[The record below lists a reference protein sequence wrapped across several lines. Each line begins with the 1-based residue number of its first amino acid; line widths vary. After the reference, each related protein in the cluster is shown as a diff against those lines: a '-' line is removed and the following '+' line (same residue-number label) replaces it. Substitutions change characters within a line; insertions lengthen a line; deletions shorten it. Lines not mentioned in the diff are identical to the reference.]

1 MQNPG
6 FKLNLHDREKNPT
19 FESHDPSMMWDPV
32 GEMYYSYATD
42 SAITSPF
49 KQGIPVRRSKDLVN
63 FEYVG
68 TALSEEAVA
77 QGRDNGP
84 DFKPTHGFWA
94 PYTEYCNG
102 EYRMYY
108 SATKAFGSSE
118 SRIWLAV
125 ADKPEGPFENRG
137 VVMDTWNTPNTDPNA
152 IDAHVEDTADGRK
165 FFIYGSYFGGIF
177 CKELDVVTGM
187 PVNPDAHYQGIRL
200 AKKPK
205 GAHVDGPEGAAVMYH
220 PETNYYYLF
229 LSYGWLGDNYDI
241 RVGRCREITG
251 PYVDF
256 HGKNLDGESLG
267 TKMAGSY
274 CFESNRPWAV
284 VPEISEAEGVKEEQ
298 EQKPRKDWFE
308 LTDEERAEI
317 MRKMKR
323 PNPKWAFAGFRGP
336 GHGVPF
342 YAPKTNEYFF
352 VHHVRDGA
360 ECFRSEHQN
369 LTSYRMH
376 YMVVRRMYFIN
387 DWPVFS
393 PEPFAGESA
402 EVMTLAKYMQ
412 KTDQDA
418 SKDWEWLRLA
428 YDDNHLVQAKVGSLP
443 KDMAFEN
450 AYVFKCY
457 DFENSQEVLAL
468 SGMTDDGECIW
479 GKER

>member
-1 MQNPG
+1 MQHPG
-6 FKLNLHDREKNPT
+6 FKLNLHDREMNPC

-32 GEMYYSYATD
+32 GKMYYSYATD

-68 TALSEEAVA
+68 TALSDEAVA
-77 QGRDNGP
+77 EGRDNGP
-84 DFKPTHGFWA
+84 DFKPTGGFWA

-137 VVMDTWNTPNTDPNA
+137 VVMDTWDTPNTDPNA

-165 FFIYGSYFGGIF
+165 FFIYGSFFGGIF
-177 CKELDVVTGM
+177 CKELDVETGM
-187 PVNPDAHYQGIRL
+187 PINPDAHYQGIRL
-200 AKKPK
+200 AKKP
-205 GAHVDGPEGAAVMYH
+205 ANSHVDGPEGAAVMYH
-220 PETNYYYLF
+220 PETKYYYLF
-229 LSYGWLGDNYDI
+229 LSYGWLGENYDI

-256 HGKNLDGESLG
+256 DGKSLDGESLG

-274 CFESNRPWAV
+274 MFTSEMPWA
-284 VPEISEAEGVKEEQ
+284 AEVESPALWDGQ
-298 EQKPRKDWFE
+298 EDKPRKPWHE
-308 LTDEERAEI
+308 MTEEERAEEI
-317 MRKMKR
+317 RKTKL
-323 PNPKWAFAGFRGP
+323 PHPKWQFAGFRGP

-342 YAPKTNEYFF
+342 YAPENDEYFF

-360 ECFRSEHQN
+360 ECFKNVHHDQA
-369 LTSYRMH
+369 SYRMH
-376 YMVVRRMYFIN
+376 YMVVRRMYFVN

-393 PEPFAGESA
+393 PEPFAGESKEA
-402 EVMTLAKYMQ
+402 MTLKEYLKEQTSAVN
-412 KTDQDA
+412 
-418 SKDWEWLRLA
+418 WEWLQLK
-428 YDDNHLVQAKVGSLP
+428 YGDNTIAVAEVKNLPENLVPEHTL
-443 KDMAFEN
+443 
-450 AYVFKCY
+450 VFKCF
-457 DFENSQEVLAL
+457 DFENSREVLAL
-468 SGMTDDGECIW
+468 SGMTDAGDCVW
-479 GKER
+479 GKRG